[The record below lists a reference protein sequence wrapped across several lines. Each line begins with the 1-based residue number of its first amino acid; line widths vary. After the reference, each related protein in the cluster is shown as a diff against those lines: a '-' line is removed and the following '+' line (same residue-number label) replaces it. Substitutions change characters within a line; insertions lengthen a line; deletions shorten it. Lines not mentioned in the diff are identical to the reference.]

1 MNISRSVECGRRLS
15 PDKPALIFGEE
26 VHTYGQLEEAASR
39 VADGLSKLGV
49 GRGERVAL
57 FLPNS
62 PSWVYSYLG
71 ILKIGAVAVS
81 LNSTLKAAE
90 AGFILDDCGA
100 KAVVTTESLRRNVP
114 AGDLPLLEHCLIAD
128 GDAGEGDIPLRQL
141 VEGAAGRAEA
151 VEMEA
156 DSPAAIV
163 YTSGTTGFPKGAVLT
178 HGNVVS
184 NVEAKI
190 RCLGIRPDD
199 RLLLFLPLFHCFGQN
214 AVLNSGLGAGATLVL
229 HHKFDASEV
238 LRSIRDDGVTMVF
251 GVPTTFI
258 LLCEQ
263 ASAADMRSVRYY
275 FSAAACLPPEIERR
289 WQQKFGLPIHQG
301 YGLTETS
308 PFASYN
314 HQSRHKPG
322 SIGTPIEG
330 VEMKV
335 VDPDDGRELPPEA
348 AGEILV
354 RGPNVMLGYWN
365 RPDETARVIK
375 DGWFHT
381 GDIGRAD
388 AEGYFYIE
396 DRLKD
401 MVNVG
406 GLKVYP
412 AEVENVI
419 YQHPSVSEAAVY
431 GLPDPLLGESVAASV
446 VLKPGLAPAEEEIV
460 ALCRRRLS
468 AYKVPSAVEFV
479 ASLPKNPSGKILK
492 RVLREEKSGPRAG
505 AAPSPAAPPAGQA
518 PVRTAASIQSW
529 LKDWLA
535 GELQIEAT
543 GVEVSGSFSDY
554 GVSSVGL
561 AKLTR
566 DLGLWLGRPL
576 DLTAVWSFPTV
587 ESLTENLSSRLAD
600 GPGVA
605 ATPPGGRPRPADVR
619 ESDAVPQSLGALTD
633 VELAEL
639 LQGELSAARQRRA
652 E

>member
-1 MNISRSVECGRRLS
+1 MNISRSVECGRRHS
-15 PDKPALIFGEE
+15 PDKPALIFGGEA
-26 VHTYGQLEEAASR
+26 HTYRELDEAASR
-39 VADGLSKLGV
+39 VANGLSRLGIV
-49 GRGERVAL
+49 RGDRVAL
-57 FLPNS
+57 FLPNA
-62 PSWVYSYLG
+62 PSWAFFYFG

-81 LNSTLKAAE
+81 LNATLKAEE
-90 AGFILDDCGA
+90 AGFILGDSGA
-100 KAVVTTESLRRNVP
+100 KAVVTTEGLRRQVP
-114 AGDLPLLEHCLIAD
+114 AADLPHLEHCLIAD
-128 GDAGEGDIPLRQL
+128 GRAGEGDISFRRL
-141 VEGAAGRAEA
+141 VEGAGVRADA
-151 VEMEA
+151 VEMAA

-190 RCLGIRPDD
+190 SCLGIRPDD

-229 HHKFDASEV
+229 HQKFDAAEV

-263 ASAADMRSVRYY
+263 ASAADMPSVRYY
-275 FSAAACLPPEIERR
+275 FSAAACLPAEVERR
-289 WQQKFGLPIHQG
+289 WQEKFGLPIHQG

-314 HQSRHKPG
+314 HRFRHKPG
-322 SIGTPIEG
+322 SIGTPIDG

-335 VDPDDGRELPPEA
+335 IDPDDGRELPPET
-348 AGEILV
+348 AGEIV
-354 RGPNVMLGYWN
+354 IRGPNVMLGYWN
-365 RPDETARVIK
+365 RPEETARVIR

-381 GDIGRAD
+381 GDIGRTD

-419 YQHPSVSEAAVY
+419 YQHPAVSEVAVY

-446 VLKPGLAPAEEEIV
+446 VPRPGHSPAAEEIIS
-460 ALCRRRLS
+460 LCRRRLS
-468 AYKVPSAVEFV
+468 AYKVPTAVEFIG
-479 ASLPKNPSGKILK
+479 ALPKNPSGKILK
-492 RVLREEKSGPRAG
+492 RVLRDERPGPRAED
-505 AAPSPAAPPAGQA
+505 ARPRVASPA
-518 PVRTAASIQSW
+518 SIEGW

-535 GELQIEAT
+535 GELRIEAAA
-543 GVEVSGSFSDY
+543 VEVSKSFFQY
-554 GVSSVGL
+554 GVTSLGL
-561 AKLTR
+561 LKLTR

-576 DLTAVWSFPTV
+576 GVTAVWNFPTI
-587 ESLTENLSSRLAD
+587 ESLTEHLTGALAEGLAPD
-600 GPGVA
+600 GATTGGEARPTDAPAGDVA
-605 ATPPGGRPRPADVR
+605 A
-619 ESDAVPQSLGALTD
+619 QSLEALTD
-633 VELAEL
+633 VEVAEL
-639 LQGELSAARQRRA
+639 LHAELSAARQRRA
-652 E
+652 G